1 MNPVIDLRVPATHPC
16 LPGHFPTNPV
26 VPGVV
31 ILDLVTE
38 YILGCWPGCRISAI
52 PQVKFLAPLAPDT
65 EFQLSWSENPAG
77 QIDFH
82 CDTKDQRLVQG
93 RLQIE
98 MTQ

>member
-1 MNPVIDLRVPATHPC
+1 MNPVIDLKVPATHPC
-16 LPGHFPTNPV
+16 LPGHFPANPV

-38 YILGCWPGCRISAI
+38 KILGMRPGIRISAI
-52 PQVKFLAPLAPDT
+52 PQVKFLAPLTPET
-65 EFQLSWSENPAG
+65 EFQLSWSETPTG

-98 MTQ
+98 MIQ